1 MHASERYARM
11 RLHVQTRKPVHT
23 DIRLKCRS
31 VLQLFL
37 ADRLEV
43 HGTMLSM
50 LFDFGNTRF
59 PRHPR
64 RSNMDRSAPPPSVD
78 KLVNVSLSH
87 LVQCEMVCTSS
98 TIAPVPIV

>member
-64 RSNMDRSAPPPSVD
+64 RVGPIWI
-78 KLVNVSLSH
+78 
-87 LVQCEMVCTSS
+87 VQLLLRRL
-98 TIAPVPIV
+98 INW

>member
-37 ADRLEV
+37 VDRLEV

-50 LFDFGNTRF
+50 LFDLI
-59 PRHPR
+59 
-64 RSNMDRSAPPPSVD
+64 DRAVYCSCQ
-78 KLVNVSLSH
+78 K
-87 LVQCEMVCTSS
+87 QTSY
-98 TIAPVPIV
+98 TFRGYELKRDVTKFQGYTLLAV